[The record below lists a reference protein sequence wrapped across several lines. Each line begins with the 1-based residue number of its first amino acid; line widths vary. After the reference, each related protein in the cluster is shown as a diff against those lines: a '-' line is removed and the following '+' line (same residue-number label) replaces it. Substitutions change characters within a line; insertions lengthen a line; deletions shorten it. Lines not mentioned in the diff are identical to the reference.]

1 MVDRLLTLSMLSL
14 EGKTILHVALEE
26 LVPPTAMQMQLR
38 LSGSIVKAD
47 KCVLSMQMLGY
58 MGTHVV
64 VLQNI

>member
-14 EGKTILHVALEE
+14 EGKIILHVALEE

-38 LSGSIVKAD
+38 LSGLIVKAD
-47 KCVLSMQMLGY
+47 KRVLSMQMLGY

-64 VLQNI
+64 VFQNI

>member
-26 LVPPTAMQMQLR
+26 LVPPTAIQMQLR

-47 KCVLSMQMLGY
+47 KRVLSMQMLGY

-64 VLQNI
+64 VFQNI